1 MNVEI
6 NVRRN
11 DRVRVITGKDKGKA
25 GRVIEVLPRRRKV
38 LVEGINMIKRHMKA
52 NSRQGRQGG
61 ILQREAPIDI
71 SNVMLI
77 CPHCSK
83 VTRVSHQILGDGL
96 RVRDCKQCGATIES
110 Q

>member
-6 NVRRN
+6 NIRRN
-11 DRVRVITGKDKGKA
+11 DRVRVITGKDKGKT
-25 GRVIEVLPRRRKV
+25 GRVIEVLPRRHKI
-38 LVEGINMIKRHMKA
+38 LVEGINMIKRHQKA
-52 NSRQGRQGG
+52 NSRQNRQGG
-61 ILQREAPIDI
+61 IIDKEAPIDV

-83 VTRVSHQILGDGL
+83 VTRVSHQILGDGV
-96 RVRDCKQCGATIES
+96 RIRDCKQCGAAIEN